1 MDNKLLLLAI
11 FTLVFLSIFVNYA
24 QAQTVGNCTNYAHY
38 DRNAA
43 GNRTW
48 VVTNATVCLLTNV
61 TNVSNITIRNGG
73 SLHLQEVNISFNG
86 TSLNFSV
93 ESGGTLKID
102 NGSRIFSANGS
113 NPHY

>member
-24 QAQTVGNCTNYAHY
+24 QAQTVGNCTNYANY
-38 DRNAA
+38 SLNAQ

-48 VVTNATVCLLTNV
+48 IVTNTTLCQKMTIDNI
-61 TNVSNITIRNGG
+61 TNITIRSGG
-73 SLHLQEVNISFNG
+73 NLFLQEVNLTFNG
-86 TSLNFSV
+86 SNAMTLGIAV

-102 NGSRIFSANGS
+102 NGSPLFF
-113 NPHY
+113 